1 MRRYQQGGTRN
12 NGLGHMSF
20 DWIKDQTNKVI
31 KAVGDEGSA
40 LYKEAQHLVES
51 AEHKLSGSDA
61 KSTES
66 KSSDAKS
73 TDAKLSENKTL
84 EITPIKQGADLKASK
99 TEAQL
104 LNTKTEATKHE
115 SSVLGTVSDYVS
127 KAAVG
132 ATAAISSALGSL
144 GVPLGAGIIAGI
156 KAGTALV
163 QVAENLYQS
172 ADKKVTV
179 TEVKGAES
187 TQIKEGFAKLFD
199 ESNAKA
205 SDKKTEKPTTEAAVP
220 KAEQAKTIEFNNIFD
235 AIKHVEKAKT
245 SDSKEGAS
253 RVSNQESSIPD
264 DVKRW
269 LFNDPTERCA
279 GQAKLDSHNLFSYPL
294 ADGGKTEINNQPG
307 HVHLEQ
313 RDENGNVRT
322 IVDKTKDR
330 LVVLKDKE
338 SVIKEGDK
346 TVVKGP
352 DYTVSWDD
360 QGNRHI
366 EWGNQE
372 IIRNKIDNTIQVID
386 KNAGPKIASHDGQ
399 VTVGDNVAFVSNTI
413 KDLNALTADAL
424 KTLQKGEDGQVYMI
438 AIPGGG
444 TRTIAKDGTTL
455 DVLENKARLTTPD
468 QKVIQLE
475 TKDDKLFIRQ
485 GDKLVPLDKEHFEEA
500 GGKKIGTF
508 ELDPATLRLRTQN
521 YFLDILKN
529 HQQLIDRQGQ
539 TIDAFLR
546 PDNCATVKIG
556 NTTVENA
563 PDSNKVVISKA
574 PDLKPGDSTNDKSVQ
589 PVKIV
594 IDQDTNKV
602 EIKDNKTDKL
612 LLTDTPK
619 NTTIADTN
627 TVIDADRTVHIGNTV
642 VRPDGAVQVD
652 KHTFIDKDMHISST
666 AADISTSHAP
676 NTATQA
682 SAQSVAANISG
693 KAMSISGM
701 AKAGVVKWTEV
712 AALNTALGDVL
723 GLMGSMPVG
732 SQAYAMLQE
741 SYNLLVNAI
750 NVATPKALATEDAN
764 SRGITAPSAVK
775 AMEEGVS
782 EAELKARKQAA

>member
-1 MRRYQQGGTRN
+1 MRRYQQGGTRE

-20 DWIKDQTNKVI
+20 EWIKDQTNKVI

-51 AEHKLSGSDA
+51 AEHKLSGNDT
-61 KSTES
+61 KSTDA
-66 KSSDAKS
+66 KSSDAKGG
-73 TDAKLSENKTL
+73 DAKTSENKTL
-84 EITPIKQGADLKASK
+84 EITPLKTGAELKVNKS
-99 TEAQL
+99 EAQL
-104 LNTKTEATKHE
+104 LNTKTETTKHE

-127 KAAVG
+127 KAAVS
-132 ATAAISSALGSL
+132 ATAAISSALGSI

-172 ADKKVTV
+172 TDKKVTV
-179 TEVKGAES
+179 SEVKGAES
-187 TQIKEGFAKLFD
+187 AQIKEGFAKLFD
-199 ESNAKA
+199 DSTPKPE
-205 SDKKTEKPTTEAAVP
+205 DKKTESSKPDAAAA
-220 KAEQAKTIEFNNIFD
+220 KAEPVKTLEFNNIFD
-235 AIKHVEKAKT
+235 AIKHVEQAKT
-245 SDSKEGAS
+245 SDSKEGVS
-253 RVSNQESSIPD
+253 RVSNQESSIPA

-269 LFNDPTERCA
+269 LYNDPTERCS
-279 GQAKLDSHNLFSYPL
+279 GEAKLDSHNLFSYPL

-307 HVHLEQ
+307 HVHVEQ

-352 DYTVSWDD
+352 DYTVSWDN

-372 IIRNKIDNTIQVID
+372 IIRNKLDNTIQVID
-386 KNAGPKIASHDGQ
+386 KSAGPKISSHDGE
-399 VTVGDNVAFVSNTI
+399 VTVGDNVAFVSNKT
-413 KDLNALTADAL
+413 KDLAALTADAL
-424 KTLQKGEDGQVYMI
+424 KTLQAGEDGQVYML

-455 DVLENKARLTTPD
+455 DVLDNKARLTTPD

-475 TKDDKLFIRQ
+475 TKDNQLFIRQ
-485 GDKLVPLDKEHFEEA
+485 GDKLVPLDKEHFDEA
-500 GGKKIGTF
+500 GGKRMGPF
-508 ELDPATLRLRTQN
+508 ELDPTTLRLRTQH

-539 TIDAFLR
+539 TVDAFVR

-563 PDSNKVVISKA
+563 PDSNKVTISKL
-574 PDLKPGDSTNDKSVQ
+574 PDAKPGDNSTDKSVQ
-589 PVKIV
+589 RVKIV
-594 IDQDTNKV
+594 IDQDSNKV

-642 VRPDGAVQVD
+642 VRPDGGVQVD
-652 KHTFIDKDMHISST
+652 KHTFIDKDLHVSSSAT
-666 AADISTSHAP
+666 DISTNRAASP
-676 NTATQA
+676 VTQA
-682 SAQSVAANISG
+682 TAQSVAANISG

-701 AKAGVVKWTEV
+701 AKSGVVKWTEV
-712 AALNTALGDVL
+712 AALNTALGDVV

-732 SQAYAMLQE
+732 SQAYAMLLE

-764 SRGITAPSAVK
+764 ARGITAPSAVK
-775 AMEEGVS
+775 AMEEGAS
-782 EAELKARKQAA
+782 EDQLKARKQAA